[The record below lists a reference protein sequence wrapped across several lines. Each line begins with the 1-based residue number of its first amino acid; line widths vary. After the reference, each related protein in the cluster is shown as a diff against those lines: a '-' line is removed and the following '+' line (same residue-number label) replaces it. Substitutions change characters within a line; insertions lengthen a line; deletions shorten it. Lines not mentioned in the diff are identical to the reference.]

1 MRKPVLLKQFDDLWK
16 RKNTKQHRVL
26 IPGADCCDHLDLQG
40 PSYLFL
46 WLWKVTVPPLMIPS
60 FRSSL
65 SFQFINLLRLWSANL
80 WISLHV
86 HPNECCLSS
95 FKANA
100 SVFTLNW
107 VNKEMAVFIE
117 VVPPPTVSIF
127 FCHLLNAN
135 SIIFKLTDK
144 LAKIPFY
151 IVFRHVFTSSLS

>member
-1 MRKPVLLKQFDDLWK
+1 MIYGKETTSCFNTWSWLLW
-16 RKNTKQHRVL
+16 
-26 IPGADCCDHLDLQG
+26 
-40 PSYLFL
+40 PSRSTGFYLFL
-46 WLWKVTVPPLMIPS
+46 LLWKLTVPPLTVPS

-65 SFQFINLLRLWSANL
+65 SFQLINLLRLWSANL

-86 HPNECCLSS
+86 HPNERCLSS
-95 FKANA
+95 FKANS

-107 VNKEMAVFIE
+107 VNKEMAVFIK

-135 SIIFKLTDK
+135 SFIFKLTDK

-151 IVFRHVFTSSLS
+151 IESLDMFLLAACHKKHSLFWFL

>member
-1 MRKPVLLKQFDDLWK
+1 MEKKEHKTTSCFNNWSWLLWPSRSTGSK
-16 RKNTKQHRVL
+16 
-26 IPGADCCDHLDLQG
+26 LQT
-40 PSYLFL
+40 PYLFL
-46 WLWKVTVPPLMIPS
+46 WLWKVPPLTIPS

-127 FCHLLNAN
+127 FCHFLNAN
-135 SIIFKLTDK
+135 SIFFKLTDK